1 LRPSFVIDRPAVG
14 ADYNLAVTDSS
25 KAGAAQVV
33 VGTWDVLGDEARGVR
48 EAVFLVEQGIARELE
63 WDQWDALAVH
73 AVARDARGVAI
84 GTGRLLPA
92 QFDPERAGVGHIG
105 RMAVLAQARRGGTGG
120 LILASLM
127 HEARL
132 QGLSAIV
139 LNAQTYVAAFY
150 AAHGFV
156 AFGPQFLEV
165 DIPHVGMRATL

>member
-1 LRPSFVIDRPAVG
+1 MR
-14 ADYNLAVTDSS
+14 ADYNLAVTDSA

-48 EAVFLVEQGIARELE
+48 EAVFIVEQGIARALE

-73 AVARDARGVAI
+73 AVARDARGVAV

-92 QFDPERAGVGHIG
+92 QFDPERAGVGHIGHIG

-120 LILASLM
+120 LILASLK

-132 QGLSAIV
+132 QGFSAIV
-139 LNAQTYVAAFY
+139 INAQTYVAAFY

-156 AFGPQFLEV
+156 AFGPEFLEV
-165 DIPHVGMRATL
+165 GIPHVSMRAPL